1 MILNVN
7 KPLNWT
13 SFDVVR
19 KLKLDLGVKKIGHAG
34 TLDPL
39 ATGVLIV
46 LTNED
51 TKKQSEIMSFPKEY
65 VFEMALGLNSATYDL
80 EGPFTITANL
90 DFDTEI
96 LKQPEEEEL
105 QKEIVAKVAR
115 IAKNYVGQIEQKV
128 PLYSAVKVEGKR
140 LYKQARL
147 LDRHKEISATPIN
160 TPIRKVEIYDLKIL
174 NCLFREIPIMGKQH
188 FFPVIEAKVSC
199 GKGTY
204 IRSLAHDIGGD
215 LGTGATVVKLMRT
228 KVGPYLLEDSLPLET
243 KPFSLDHF

>member
-80 EGPFTITANL
+80 EGPFSITPDL
-90 DFDTEI
+90 DFEI
-96 LKQPEEEEL
+96 ENLVQPEGKKL
-105 QKEIVAKVAR
+105 QQEIMTKVAK

-128 PLYSAVKVEGKR
+128 PLYSAIKVGGKR
-140 LYKQARL
+140 LYRQARS
-147 LDRHKEISATPIN
+147 LDRYKEISATTIN

-174 NCLFREIPIMGKQH
+174 NCLFREIPIMGKPH
-188 FFPVIEAKVSC
+188 SFPVIEAKVSC

-204 IRSLAHDIGGD
+204 IRSLAHDIGED
-215 LGTGATVVKLMRT
+215 LRTGATVVKLVRT
-228 KVGPYLLEDSLPLET
+228 KVGPYFLEDSLPLDT
-243 KPFSLDHF
+243 KSFPLYRF